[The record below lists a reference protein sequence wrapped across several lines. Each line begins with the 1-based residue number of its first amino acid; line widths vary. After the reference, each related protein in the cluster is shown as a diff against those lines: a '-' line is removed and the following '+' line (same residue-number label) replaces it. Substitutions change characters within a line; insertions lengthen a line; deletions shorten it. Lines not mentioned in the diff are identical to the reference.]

1 MLQKLPNLDPWINQ
15 NEATNKFENH
25 LLSIRDERQEM
36 IRPNCHPTYNERQQ
50 KIIEMIDWFLEKYK
64 TANTKMTNQEN
75 EEQEVIIIDN
85 IIQELY
91 KKRKNSYN

>member
-1 MLQKLPNLDPWINQ
+1 MK
-15 NEATNKFENH
+15 
-25 LLSIRDERQEM
+25 
-36 IRPNCHPTYNERQQ
+36 PT

>member
-1 MLQKLPNLDPWINQ
+1 MK
-15 NEATNKFENH
+15 
-25 LLSIRDERQEM
+25 
-36 IRPNCHPTYNERQQ
+36 PT

-91 KKRKNSYN
+91 KKRKISITKKRQAY